1 MFGNELYMNY
11 DYLDSGRS
19 TGISSVHQ
27 FVVAIDDAAHATA
40 LRSHR
45 QMFANSSNETTTLNE
60 REWVRSSVSK
70 SATCRLSSTTSSAP
84 YSSRCC
90 S

>member
-19 TGISSVHQ
+19 TGIGSVHQ
-27 FVVAIDDAAHATA
+27 FVVAIDDAAHATEIA
-40 LRSHR
+40 IAIDK
-45 QMFANSSNETTTLNE
+45 MFANSSNETVTLNK
-60 REWVRSSVSK
+60 REWVRSSIRQVGDVQMFVYIIG
-70 SATCRLSSTTSSAP
+70 AV
-84 YSSRCC
+84 SRCC